1 MSFDLKIVNGDF
13 VLANGKLKTV
23 VDSEKLIQDI
33 LKMCLTTAGSNP
45 IHPWYGSFISRTII
59 GNPNY
64 TSILVQIGKSQ
75 LTTALQNLKD
85 LQDIQS
91 KSFQR
96 MSADEQIASI
106 SDISVLRNQIDP
118 RLFSIVIKVM
128 TKGLKPIT
136 TAFEVSTI

>member
-1 MSFDLKIVNGDF
+1 MSFDLKIINGDL

-64 TSILVQIGKSQ
+64 TSILVQISKSQ
-75 LTTALQNLKD
+75 LNTSLQNLKE
-85 LQDIQS
+85 LQNLQI

-96 MSADEQIASI
+96 VSADEQIASI
-106 SDISVLRNQIDP
+106 SDISIIRNNLDP
-118 RLFSIVIKVM
+118 RIFDIVIKVI

>member
-1 MSFDLKIVNGDF
+1 MSFDLKIINGDL

-33 LKMCLTTAGSNP
+33 LKMCLTTARSNP

-64 TSILVQIGKSQ
+64 TSILVQISKSQ
-75 LTTALQNLKD
+75 LNTSLQNLKE
-85 LQDIQS
+85 LQNLQI

-96 MSADEQIASI
+96 VSADEQIASI
-106 SDISVLRNQIDP
+106 SDISIIRNNLDP
-118 RLFSIVIKVM
+118 RIFDIVIKVI